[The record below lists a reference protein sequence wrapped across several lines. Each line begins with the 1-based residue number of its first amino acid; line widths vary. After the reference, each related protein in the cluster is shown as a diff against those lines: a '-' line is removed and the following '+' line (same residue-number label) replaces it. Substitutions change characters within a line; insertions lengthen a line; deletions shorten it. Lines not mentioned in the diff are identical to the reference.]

1 MKRRVLFLFGPQIE
15 VAGSGFD
22 VLLRNT
28 GAVLHIQ
35 FLKQHF
41 RQFEVVIDQK
51 IVFPPIERLER
62 GAVVIE
68 IGRSPVSRHQRNP
81 MLVLPPLRIVEPHI
95 PHRRPGPVG
104 TLYVHREVHHAA
116 RSENLRPVAL
126 RTLDKMFPEVDDAIV
141 AQQVCEIFD
150 RPQIGCR
157 QNRHGRSG

>member
-51 IVFPPIERLER
+51 IVF
-62 GAVVIE
+62 
-68 IGRSPVSRHQRNP
+68 
-81 MLVLPPLRIVEPHI
+81 
-95 PHRRPGPVG
+95 RR
-104 TLYVHREVHHAA
+104 
-116 RSENLRPVAL
+116 
-126 RTLDKMFPEVDDAIV
+126 
-141 AQQVCEIFD
+141 
-150 RPQIGCR
+150 
-157 QNRHGRSG
+157 

>member
-35 FLKQHF
+35 FLKQHL

-68 IGRSPVSRHQRNP
+68 IGA
-81 MLVLPPLRIVEPHI
+81 I
-95 PHRRPGPVG
+95 PR
-104 TLYVHREVHHAA
+104 
-116 RSENLRPVAL
+116 
-126 RTLDKMFPEVDDAIV
+126 
-141 AQQVCEIFD
+141 
-150 RPQIGCR
+150 
-157 QNRHGRSG
+157 